1 MSILEFAQTFVFT
14 NFMSLCTHEKY
25 LAMVE
30 NLIIGLMSDVTLQVR
45 QKATKILCGLF
56 HSQFID
62 SAGQKRLLA
71 AFRAKI
77 RRKMTKKS
85 DKKFKREKVKKLD
98 SLDKSELALYHSGI
112 LGNFHLFFSR
122 FEFDLDLLCYLIKI
136 YGC

>member
-1 MSILEFAQTFVFT
+1 
-14 NFMSLCTHEKY
+14 
-25 LAMVE
+25 MVE

-112 LGNFHLFFSR
+112 LGNFHLFFFSR
-122 FEFDLDLLCYLIKI
+122 FEFDLDLLCYSIKI
-136 YGC
+136 YVYGFRLRDIISFFFRSKLRMSF